1 VQYVRIESEAALLEA
16 IAPPGASLLSGGTD
30 LLVKLRAGV
39 APPDRLLDISGV
51 PSLREIVWSNAELQ
65 IGAAAS
71 MTDILGLHGLA
82 ERLPLLSTV
91 LQSLGSVQI
100 RNRAT
105 LGGNLVN
112 ASPAADSAIPL
123 LLYDA
128 VVELAGSNGERFL
141 PVSEFLIGPGKTA
154 LQGCEY
160 VRSIRVPLPT
170 QSSTCFFH
178 KVGKRR
184 ALTIAIAS
192 VGARLVVDGNR
203 IAEARFAAGSV
214 APTALRLHEVER
226 RVTGHA
232 VDSDLIAEASEVA
245 QATVSPIDDI
255 RATAEYRRL
264 VVGALVARALRTAL
278 AHG

>member
-51 PSLREIVWSNAELQ
+51 PSLREIVWNNAELQ

>member
-1 VQYVRIESEAALLEA
+1 MQYVRIESEAALLEA

-51 PSLREIVWSNAELQ
+51 PSLREIVWNNAELQ

-214 APTALRLHEVER
+214 APTALRLHEVEQ

>member
-1 VQYVRIESEAALLEA
+1 MQYVRIESEAALLEA

>member
-1 VQYVRIESEAALLEA
+1 MQYVRIESEAALLEA

-51 PSLREIVWSNAELQ
+51 PSLREIVWNNAELQ

-214 APTALRLHEVER
+214 AATALRLHEVEQ